1 MFPGLKNQVLLARLE
16 LTEVKKEPA
25 LARIE
30 RDIINNR
37 ARKTCYGVF
46 F

>member
-1 MFPGLKNQVLLARLE
+1 MFPGLKNQLPLARLE

-25 LARIE
+25 LARME
-30 RDIINNR
+30 RDIIITGR
-37 ARKTCYGVF
+37 CRLCYGVF